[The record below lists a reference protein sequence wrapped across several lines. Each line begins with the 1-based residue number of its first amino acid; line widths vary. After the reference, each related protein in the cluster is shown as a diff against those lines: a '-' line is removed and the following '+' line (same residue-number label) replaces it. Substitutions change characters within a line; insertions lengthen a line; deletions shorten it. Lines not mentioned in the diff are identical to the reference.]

1 MLRLWVI
8 KTDLTRAMRIIIE
21 TEYEDVM
28 AQTEVW
34 AKYGRARVEFDSSPH
49 RVVSDAEIASAI
61 KALLHEFTTITQW
74 VAIYRILVDYHGFPQ
89 PFSLFCRRI
98 YTMMPGFKSRFAC
111 DYQAIQKGIGNG
123 ILKKPYD
130 EWLTY
135 QPKKNDKVFPRQK
148 RTAERFLQLLEKV

>member
-21 TEYEDVM
+21 TECEDVI

-49 RVVSDAEIASAI
+49 RVLGDAEIAGAI
-61 KALLHEFTTITQW
+61 RTLLPEFATVTQW

-89 PFSLFCRRI
+89 PFSDFCKRI
-98 YTMMPGFKSRFAC
+98 NKMMPDCKSRFAC

-123 ILKKPYD
+123 ILKKPYED
-130 EWLTY
+130 WKTY

-148 RTAERFLQLLEKV
+148 RTAERFLELLEKV

>member
-1 MLRLWVI
+1 
-8 KTDLTRAMRIIIE
+8 MRIIIE
-21 TEYEDVM
+21 TECEDVI
-28 AQTEVW
+28 AQIEVW

-49 RVVSDAEIASAI
+49 RMVGDAEIVSAI
-61 KALLHEFTTITQW
+61 KTLLPEFATITQW

-89 PFSLFCRRI
+89 PFSDFCRRI
-98 YTMMPGFKSRFAC
+98 YTMMPDCKSRFAC

-123 ILKKPYD
+123 ILKKHYD
-130 EWLTY
+130 VWKTY

>member
-21 TEYEDVM
+21 TECEDVV
-28 AQTEVW
+28 AQIEVW
-34 AKYGRARVEFDSSPH
+34 AKYGRARVEIDSSPH
-49 RVVSDAEIASAI
+49 RVVGDAEIADAI
-61 KALLHEFTTITQW
+61 KTLLHEFTTITQW

-89 PFSLFCRRI
+89 PFSYFCKRI
-98 YTMMPGFKSRFAC
+98 NRLMPNFKSRFAC

-123 ILKKPYD
+123 ILKKPYA
-130 EWLTY
+130 EWKVY

-148 RTAERFLQLLEKV
+148 RTAERFMQLLEKV